1 MDPEMWFPAG
11 STGRALRQITE
22 AKAICAGC
30 TVRAQ
35 CLDYALDTNQE
46 PGIWGGLTEDERRTL
61 RRHHKRRDAG

>member
-1 MDPEMWFPAG
+1 MWFPAG
-11 STGRALRQITE
+11 STGRALRQI
-22 AKAICAGC
+22 AKAKTICAGC

-61 RRHHKRRDAG
+61 RRHHKHRDAG